1 MTSPSSSGTYT
12 QTQYALDD
20 YLGEALSRIGIRSDQ
35 INADH
40 ITEATRSAN
49 LMLASWAADGFKQYD
64 LQLVTLSTEDAVNGV
79 IDYSYFPYG
88 TLQIFSG
95 IIRVNSTFDVPMVR
109 ISRYDYEQIPYK
121 SDMGRP
127 DRFFWDGLG
136 NQLSDRYMQ
145 LWPWPNPANIYDLR
159 IWCICR
165 AQDVGTLVNSPDIGF
180 EWIDAFSAGLAARL
194 ARKYRPDIVNDM
206 LVEAGGPGIAGGAYQ
221 VAKTGERERG
231 PSRFRVDYRTR
242 ESPR

>member
-1 MTSPSSSGTYT
+1 MR
-12 QTQYALDD
+12 A
-20 YLGEALSRIGIRSDQ
+20 DQ

-49 LMLASWAADGFKQYD
+49 LMQASWAADGFKQYD
-64 LQLVTLSTEDAVNGV
+64 LQLVEIDTSVAVNGQ
-79 IDYSYFPYG
+79 IAYTNFPYG

-95 IIRVNSTFDVPMVR
+95 IIRVNQTFDVPMVR

-136 NQLSDRYMQ
+136 NQLSDRYLQ
-145 LWPWPNPANIYDLR
+145 LWPWPNPALIYSLR
-159 IWCICR
+159 FWCICR

-180 EWIDAFSAGLAARL
+180 EWIDAFAAGLAARL
-194 ARKYRPDIVNDM
+194 ARKYRPD
-206 LVEAGGPGIAGGAYQ
+206 LVAELKQEAGGPDMPGVGAYY
-221 VAKTGERERG
+221 VARTGERERG